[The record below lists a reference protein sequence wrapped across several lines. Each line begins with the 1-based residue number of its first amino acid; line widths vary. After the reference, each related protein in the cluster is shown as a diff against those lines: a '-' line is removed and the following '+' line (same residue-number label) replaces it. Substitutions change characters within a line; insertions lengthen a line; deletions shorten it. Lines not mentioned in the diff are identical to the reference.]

1 VRFRPLLALF
11 TLVLSLGCEREVK
24 GPGTAPPVPV
34 DESKPVDGGTL
45 IRRLDVDVTT
55 LNPILPSTRYDRLV
69 AAYLFT
75 PLVQLDRNLQPIP
88 GLASSWDI
96 SDDGRLYRF
105 QINDKATFSDGTP
118 VRASD
123 VLFTLKKIVDP
134 SSEAVQI
141 AGSFELLDMS
151 RTRAVDD
158 KTLEVGFREPLAMQ
172 LIRFNDVM
180 VVPEHVYG
188 KGNFSKDHN
197 EKPVGSGPYTLARHD
212 AGRELAFERR
222 RDYWAE
228 RPHIQTVVFK
238 LINDHSTA
246 FHALQRGE
254 IHETVIASDMWLRE
268 RNNPELAKTIDFQRF
283 YSLNYNYIAWNTR
296 NPLLTDKRV
305 RRALSMC
312 IPVENVIN
320 DLFHGTARAMSGP
333 FTPDEWAYNPT
344 VPVIRYDPDGARQL
358 LAAAG
363 WTDSNRDG
371 VVDRNGRPFRLSLLQ
386 MTGSST
392 GRQFTQMVQSELKK
406 VGVQLDLEM
415 MDGSSAIQRILAGNY
430 QAAYLSWDLDPDPD
444 PHALF
449 HSTQI
454 PPRGQNFVFYS
465 NPAADQLIDQGRREL
480 DQSKRKEIYWK
491 LHEVLA
497 EDQPYTW
504 VVQVSAKW
512 GVNRRLRNVVPSRG
526 LGFFLWY
533 PGEFG
538 WWIARGNAP
547 AAPPPSAAR

>member
-1 VRFRPLLALF
+1 MLC
-11 TLVLSLGCEREVK
+11 LGCEREVNR
-24 GPGTAPPVPV
+24 PGAAPVVPV
-34 DESKPVDGGTL
+34 DENTPVDGGTL
-45 IRRLDVDVTT
+45 IRRLDVDITT
-55 LNPILPSTRYDRLV
+55 LNPIIPASRYDRLV
-69 AAYLFT
+69 AIYLFT
-75 PLVQLDRNLQPIP
+75 PLVQIDRNLQPIP

-96 SDDGRLYRF
+96 SEDGKLYRF
-105 QINDKATFSDGTP
+105 EIDDKATFSDGTP

-123 VLFTLKKIVDP
+123 VIFTLKKIVDP
-134 SSEAVQI
+134 ASEAVQI
-141 AGSFELLDMS
+141 AGSFELLDLS

-158 KTLEVGFREPLAMQ
+158 KTVEVAFREPLAMQ
-172 LIRFNDVM
+172 LIRFNDVY
-180 VVPEHVYG
+180 VVPEHIYG
-188 KGNFSKDHN
+188 KGNFVKDHN
-197 EKPVGSGPYTLARHD
+197 QRVVGSGPYTLTRYVP
-212 AGRELAFERR
+212 GREVVVERR
-222 RDYWAE
+222 RDYWGQ

-238 LINDHSTA
+238 IINDHSTA
-246 FHALQRGE
+246 FHALKRGE

-268 RNNPELAKTIDFQRF
+268 RNNPELAKTIEFQRF
-283 YSLNYNYIAWNTR
+283 YSLNYNYIAWNMR

-320 DLFHGTARAMSGP
+320 ELFHGTARAMSGP

-363 WTDSNRDG
+363 WIDANRDG
-371 VVDRNGRPFRLSLLQ
+371 VLEKNGKPFHINLLQ

-406 VGVQLDLEM
+406 VGVQVELTM
-415 MDGSSAIQRILAGNY
+415 MDGASAIQRILAGNY

-444 PHALF
+444 PYALF
-449 HSTQI
+449 HSSQI

-465 NPAADQLIDQGRREL
+465 NPVADQLIDQGRREL

-491 LHEVLA
+491 LHEVMA
-497 EDQPYTW
+497 DDQPYTW

-512 GVNRRLRNVVPSRG
+512 GVDRRLRNVVPSRG

-538 WWIARGNAP
+538 WWIAREGAP
-547 AAPPPSAAR
+547 AASPPSAAR

>member
-1 VRFRPLLALF
+1 M
-11 TLVLSLGCEREVK
+11 LVLSLGCEREVK
-24 GPGTAPPVPV
+24 GPGPAPPVPV
-34 DESKPVDGGTL
+34 DDSRPVDGGTL
-45 IRRLDVDVTT
+45 FRRLDVDVTT
-55 LNPILPSTRYDRLV
+55 LNPVLPSSRHDRLV
-69 AAYLFT
+69 ATYLFT

-96 SDDGRLYRF
+96 SEDGKLYRF
-105 QINDKATFSDGTP
+105 EINDKATFSDGTP

-134 SSEAVQI
+134 ASEAVQVS
-141 AGSFELLDMS
+141 GSFELLDMS

-158 KTLEVGFREPLAMQ
+158 KTLEVGFRAPLAMQ
-172 LIRFNDVM
+172 LIRFNDVL
-180 VVPEHVYG
+180 VVPEHVYS
-188 KGNFSKDHN
+188 KGNFTKDHN
-197 EKPVGSGPYTLARHD
+197 DRPIGSGPYTLVRREV
-212 AGRELAFERR
+212 GREIVLERR

-254 IHETVIASDMWLRE
+254 IDETIIASDMWLRE
-268 RNNPELAKTIDFQRF
+268 RNNPQLAKTIDFQRF

-296 NPLLTDKRV
+296 NPLLSDKRV

-320 DLFHGTARAMSGP
+320 ELFHGTARAMSGP

-371 VVDRNGRPFRLSLLQ
+371 VLDRNGKPFQVSLLQ

-406 VGVQLDLEM
+406 VGVQVDLEM

-430 QAAYLSWDLDPDPD
+430 EAAYLSWDLDPDPD
-444 PHALF
+444 PYALF

-465 NPAADQLIDQGRREL
+465 NPVADQLIDQGRREL
-480 DQSKRKEIYWK
+480 DQSKRKDIYWK

-526 LGFFLWY
+526 LGFFLWH
-533 PGEFG
+533 PGELG

-547 AAPPPSAAR
+547 AASPPSAAQ